1 MPAKTEIVYD
11 GNLRCHVGMLYGEDI
26 LRGDL
31 KDLSF
36 EILQE
41 LTTELHEGTA
51 HDGPS
56 AVVQLVAR
64 RL

>member
-1 MPAKTEIVYD
+1 
-11 GNLRCHVGMLYGEDI
+11 MLYGEDI

>member
-1 MPAKTEIVYD
+1 MWDSRYASEAYIFGVEPNEF
-11 GNLRCHVGMLYGEDI
+11 LRQHA
-26 LRGDL
+26 
-31 KDLSF
+31 SF